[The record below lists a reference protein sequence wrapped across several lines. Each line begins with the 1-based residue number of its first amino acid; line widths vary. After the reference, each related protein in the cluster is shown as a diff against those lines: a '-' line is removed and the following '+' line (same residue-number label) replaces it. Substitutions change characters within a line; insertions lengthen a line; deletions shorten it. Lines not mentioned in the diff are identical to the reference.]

1 MRMLISCMFSAVM
14 ITMSVTMLA
23 PERLSRLKTV
33 IIGSYIFVLAA
44 AGNLYGQ
51 IVGVPMAAGL
61 FLLIIAM
68 SERYRLE
75 NGIMAAIGYLL
86 NMLCN
91 NLFCLG
97 IVSLIKLPLDEFN
110 NRYGELFWSI
120 YTVFL
125 WLFLR
130 TLRYILYEKLN
141 LAGQIGSIAPAIRY
155 GMLANG
161 AIYTSIFLITISLG
175 ENAGYSARALGF
187 NCILFFV
194 CMLAS
199 SLLIIISASGIR
211 SAEQKKAEEYQKEI
225 TENYVE
231 SMEHMVDE
239 LRAFKHDYKNIIA
252 QMAGYIREGDIGK
265 LREYYQKV
273 SQTEGM
279 DYDKEMYIWRSLRNI
294 QPMEIKG
301 VLYEKILRALSKGIE
316 PEVKIGDG
324 LEVAYPDIQVI
335 NRMLGIFIDNA
346 IEAAA
351 ETEEQKLVIEVQSAD
366 GGAVFSVANTCRE
379 LPDLS
384 KIFQKGFSTK
394 GDGRGMGLYWVKNA
408 LKERDE
414 LIHEVSVEGGMVIQ
428 RLELPA

>member
-1 MRMLISCMFSAVM
+1 MFSAVM
-14 ITMSVTMLA
+14 ITMSATMLA

-294 QPMEIKG
+294 FKLIEI
-301 VLYEKILRALSKGIE
+301 VR
-316 PEVKIGDG
+316 
-324 LEVAYPDIQVI
+324 Q
-335 NRMLGIFIDNA
+335 
-346 IEAAA
+346 
-351 ETEEQKLVIEVQSAD
+351 
-366 GGAVFSVANTCRE
+366 
-379 LPDLS
+379 
-384 KIFQKGFSTK
+384 
-394 GDGRGMGLYWVKNA
+394 W
-408 LKERDE
+408 
-414 LIHEVSVEGGMVIQ
+414 
-428 RLELPA
+428 

>member
-199 SLLIIISASGIR
+199 SLLIIDR
-211 SAEQKKAEEYQKEI
+211 K
-225 TENYVE
+225 
-231 SMEHMVDE
+231 
-239 LRAFKHDYKNIIA
+239 
-252 QMAGYIREGDIGK
+252 
-265 LREYYQKV
+265 
-273 SQTEGM
+273 
-279 DYDKEMYIWRSLRNI
+279 
-294 QPMEIKG
+294 
-301 VLYEKILRALSKGIE
+301 
-316 PEVKIGDG
+316 
-324 LEVAYPDIQVI
+324 
-335 NRMLGIFIDNA
+335 
-346 IEAAA
+346 
-351 ETEEQKLVIEVQSAD
+351 
-366 GGAVFSVANTCRE
+366 SV
-379 LPDLS
+379 
-384 KIFQKGFSTK
+384 
-394 GDGRGMGLYWVKNA
+394 V
-408 LKERDE
+408 
-414 LIHEVSVEGGMVIQ
+414 
-428 RLELPA
+428 

>member
-1 MRMLISCMFSAVM
+1 
-14 ITMSVTMLA
+14 
-23 PERLSRLKTV
+23 
-33 IIGSYIFVLAA
+33 
-44 AGNLYGQ
+44 
-51 IVGVPMAAGL
+51 
-61 FLLIIAM
+61 
-68 SERYRLE
+68 
-75 NGIMAAIGYLL
+75 MAAIGYLL

-379 LPDLS
+379 Q
-384 KIFQKGFSTK
+384 I
-394 GDGRGMGLYWVKNA
+394 GRA
-408 LKERDE
+408 SCRERVL
-414 LIHEVSVEGGMVIQ
+414 LIV
-428 RLELPA
+428 